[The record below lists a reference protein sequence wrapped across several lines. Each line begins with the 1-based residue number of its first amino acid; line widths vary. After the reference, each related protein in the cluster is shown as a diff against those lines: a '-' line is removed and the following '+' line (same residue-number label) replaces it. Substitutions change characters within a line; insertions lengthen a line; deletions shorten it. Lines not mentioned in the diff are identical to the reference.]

1 MSHSG
6 LPWGAIRRFPA
17 LLPALLPIH
26 FLGMLGAS
34 TPTSVPSYSWWPR
47 SEKSNTNHQQTL
59 TLAPV
64 ERTEELEW
72 SPELPAGPSINPFIS
87 ALASRVPGDGGG
99 AFGGLRAL
107 AIYQWLFTKKSAI
120 YQSKMLP
127 DTTSLACTS

>member
-64 ERTEELEW
+64 EGRGGREW
-72 SPELPAGPSINPFIS
+72 GQELPAGPIIPPFFS
-87 ALASRVPGDGGG
+87 AWAGGARGEGGG
-99 AFGGLRAL
+99 GIWWAEGTGYLPM
-107 AIYQWLFTKKSAI
+107 AIYQKI
-120 YQSKMLP
+120 GYLP
-127 DTTSLACTS
+127 IKDVT